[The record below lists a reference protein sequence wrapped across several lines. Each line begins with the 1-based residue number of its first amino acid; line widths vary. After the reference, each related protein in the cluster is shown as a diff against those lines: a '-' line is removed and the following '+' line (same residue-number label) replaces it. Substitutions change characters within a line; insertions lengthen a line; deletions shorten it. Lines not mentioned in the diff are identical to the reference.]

1 MNEREKW
8 LVIQGFIAGYGAAG
22 VEPPYSKRVSD
33 LAKRWLDDCVAD
45 GVTVEML
52 LDKEMQDGD
61 EMSEPTLRD
70 EFALSAP
77 AEPWPEFE
85 PVMSPP
91 PSPPPV
97 YPVAD
102 NGDWP
107 AHRTAELRYLR
118 ENGKYR

>member
-33 LAKRWLDDCVAD
+33 LAKQWLDDCVAD

-77 AEPWPEFE
+77 AERDRKRW
-85 PVMSPP
+85 SGRANGLKHG
-91 PSPPPV
+91 V
-97 YPVAD
+97 Y
-102 NGDWP
+102 
-107 AHRTAELRYLR
+107 R
-118 ENGKYR
+118 ERIHLQQRVRR